1 MPVTNKD
8 KVNLKKGATRNT
20 MPRIIGV
27 DIPGNKKVVYA
38 LRYIYGIG
46 PAKALE
52 IIERVGIPFDM
63 KANDLTQEYISA
75 ITVIL
80 QDDIIVEGDL
90 RRTIAADIRRLQ
102 QINCYRG
109 VRHRKNLPV
118 HGQRTKTNART
129 RKGKKSTVGAIRDKT
144 QRRLASK

>member
-1 MPVTNKD
+1 
-8 KVNLKKGATRNT
+8 

-27 DIPGNKKVVYA
+27 DIPGNKRVEYS
-38 LRYIYGIG
+38 LRYLYGIG

-52 IIERVGIPFDM
+52 IIAKVGIDRNLM
-63 KANDLTQEYISA
+63 ARDLTPDQIA
-75 ITVIL
+75 QITKML
-80 QDDIIVEGDL
+80 QDDLLVEGDL

-109 VRHRKNLPV
+109 IRHRRNLPV
-118 HGQRTKTNART
+118 RGQRTKTNART
-129 RKGKKSTVGAIRDKT
+129 RKGKKVTIGAIRDKT

>member
-1 MPVTNKD
+1 
-8 KVNLKKGATRNT
+8 

-27 DIPGNKKVVYA
+27 DIPGNKRIEYS
-38 LRYIYGIG
+38 LRYLYGIG

-52 IIERVGIPFDM
+52 IIAKVGIDRNLM
-63 KANDLTQEYISA
+63 ARDLTPDQIA
-75 ITVIL
+75 QITKML
-80 QDDIIVEGDL
+80 QDDLLVEGDL

-109 VRHRKNLPV
+109 IRHRRNLPV
-118 HGQRTKTNART
+118 RGQRTKTNART
-129 RKGKKSTVGAIRDKT
+129 RKGKKVTIGAIRDKT

>member
-1 MPVTNKD
+1 
-8 KVNLKKGATRNT
+8 

-27 DIPGNKKVVYA
+27 DIPGNKRIEYS
-38 LRYIYGIG
+38 LRYLYGIG

-52 IIERVGIPFDM
+52 IIAKVGIDRNLM
-63 KANDLTQEYISA
+63 ARDLTPDQIA
-75 ITVIL
+75 QITKML
-80 QDDIIVEGDL
+80 QDDLLVEGDL

-109 VRHRKNLPV
+109 IRHRRNLPCR
-118 HGQRTKTNART
+118 GQRTKTNART
-129 RKGKKSTVGAIRDKT
+129 RKGKKVTIGAIRDKT